1 MNYRT
6 FGKDKR
12 EVSVLGFGCMRLP
25 TASGELD
32 GTVIE
37 NEASRMIR
45 RGIDA
50 GINYIDTAKVYHDGC
65 SEAIVGRILQGGY
78 REKVLIATKL
88 PLWEVKSRSDAD
100 RIFDEQRRDLK
111 TDKIDVYLLHNIQ
124 RAYWSTVQKNSLIEW
139 GAKKKEAGEID
150 YFGFSFHDS
159 YDFFVDVVDA
169 YDYWDFCQLQ
179 YNYVGESIQAGRLG
193 VNYAANRGLSVVV
206 MEPLLGG
213 CLAKPIGKM
222 AELFEWN
229 QHEGNDYKPV
239 DLAFR
244 WIWDQP
250 QISVVLSGMSAYSQ
264 LEQNLKIAS
273 RKDYGT
279 LTQDELSFIMYL
291 QRVYDQ
297 SLPIKCTKCR
307 YCMPCPDGVDIPLN
321 FELYNNH
328 FVMTQMNKSAL
339 INKVLYDAMPKK
351 QRAAN
356 CVKCGKCEKICPQKL
371 PIRDH
376 MKTIQTTFNS

>member
-6 FGKDKR
+6 FGKDARK
-12 EVSVLGFGCMRLP
+12 VSALGFGCMRLP
-25 TASGELD
+25 TSSGKLD

-37 NEASRMIR
+37 KDAKRMIR

-50 GINYIDTAKVYHDGC
+50 GINYIDTAKVYHAGRA
-65 SEAIVGRILQGGY
+65 EAIVGDILKDGY
-78 REKVLIATKL
+78 RKKVLIATKL
-88 PLWEVKSRSDAD
+88 PLWDVKSKGDAD

-111 TDKIDVYLLHNIQ
+111 TDRIDVYLLHNIQ
-124 RAYWSTVQKNSLIEW
+124 RAYWSTVQKNNLIEW
-139 GAKKKEAGEID
+139 GAKKKAAGEIG

-169 YDYWDFCQLQ
+169 YEGWDFCQLQ
-179 YNYVGESIQAGRLG
+179 YNYVGESVQAGRLG
-193 VNYAANRGLSVVV
+193 VNYAAKCGLSVIV

-213 CLAKPIGKM
+213 CLANPLGKM

-229 QHEGNDYKPV
+229 QHEERDYRPV
-239 DLAFR
+239 DLALR
-244 WIWDQP
+244 WIWNQP
-250 QISVVLSGMSAYSQ
+250 QVSIVLSGMSAYKQ
-264 LEQNLKIAS
+264 VEQNIQVAS
-273 RKDYGT
+273 RKDYDQ
-279 LTQDELSFIMYL
+279 LTQEELSFIMLL

-328 FVMTQMNKSAL
+328 SAMTRMKKDAS
-339 INKVLYDAMPKK
+339 INKVLYDTMPKK
-351 QRAAN
+351 QRAGN

-371 PIRDH
+371 PIREH
-376 MKTIQTTFNS
+376 LKTIQTAFKS